1 MSSQPKIIKHTKK
14 QAAMNMS
21 EKQQTVES
29 NPQKLQILDVSAIG
43 YKTDMFK
50 VFKSGAIYVK
60 HGEKII
66 LNMDLCMQ

>member
-21 EKQQTVES
+21 EKQTVES
-29 NPQKLQILDVSAIG
+29 NPQKLQILDVSAIE
-43 YKTDMFK
+43 YKTDMFN

-66 LNMDLCMQ
+66 LNMELCMQ